1 MLIGIVCDMNH
12 NDSNESKGEK
22 IESGNVVDKAIS
34 WLLEA
39 TKRTFSGHTKSTWVW
54 IVFFIIIF
62 IISIGILILQYQ
74 DDTWL
79 FDKVVHWFLI
89 PIISLEA
96 WGWLF
101 FLVFMGVQGV
111 LVPIPSEL
119 VLLTSGLLWGLVL
132 GSILG
137 IIGSMIAGVLTY
149 YIAVLGGRPMM
160 ERFLGQE
167 NLEVLDFYIGKYG
180 AAVILLARAFPFMA
194 FDPIS
199 YASGFLKIKFRT
211 YFIAT
216 FIGSIIRCIFYAW
229 LGSTLYEGSLED
241 ILNDPVAVQAFINSG
256 SAQFNTMFLVIV
268 LVLGSAYLVYQFI
281 LLPFL
286 KKKHTETKNANL
298 VISEKVD

>member
-1 MLIGIVCDMNH
+1 MFKGIVFDMNH
-12 NDSNESKGEK
+12 NDSNESNRKK
-22 IESGNVVDKAIS
+22 IESENVVKKAIS
-34 WLLEA
+34 WLLGA
-39 TKRTFSGHTKSTWVW
+39 TKRTFRGHTKSTWVW
-54 IVFFIIIF
+54 IVFFLIIF
-62 IISIGILILQYQ
+62 IVSIGILILQYQ

-79 FDKVVHWFLI
+79 FDKVVRWFLI
-89 PIISLEA
+89 PIIELEA

-101 FLVFMGVQGV
+101 FLIFMGVQGV

-119 VLLTSGLLWGLVL
+119 VLLTSGLLWGLIL
-132 GSILG
+132 GAILG

-167 NLEVLDFYIGKYG
+167 NLDVLDFYIGKYG
-180 AAVILLARAFPFMA
+180 AAVILITRAFPFMP

-216 FIGSIIRCIFYAW
+216 LIGSIIRCIFYAW
-229 LGSTLYEGSLED
+229 LGSTLYEGSLEE
-241 ILNDPVAVQAFINSG
+241 LKNDPATVQSFINTG
-256 SAQFNTMFLVIV
+256 SAQFNIMLAIIV

-281 LLPFL
+281 LMPYL
-286 KKKHTETKNANL
+286 KKKYFEAKNSNL
-298 VISEKVD
+298 PTGEKVG

>member
-1 MLIGIVCDMNH
+1 MNH
-12 NDSNESKGEK
+12 KDSNESSRKK
-22 IESGNVVDKAIS
+22 IESKNVKKAIA

-39 TKRTFSGHTKSTWVW
+39 TKRTFKGHTKSTWVW
-54 IVFFIIIF
+54 ITFFIIIF
-62 IISIGILILQYQ
+62 IISVVILFLQYQ

-79 FDKVVHWFLI
+79 FDKVVRWFLI
-89 PIISLEA
+89 PIIELEA

-101 FLVFMGVQGV
+101 FLIFMGIQGI

-119 VLLTSGLLWGLVL
+119 VLLSSGLVWGLEG

-137 IIGSMIAGVLTY
+137 IIGSLIAGVLTY

-167 NLEVLDFYIGKYG
+167 NLDVLDFYIEKYG
-180 AAVILLARAFPFMA
+180 AVTILIARAFPFMA

-216 FIGSIIRCIFYAW
+216 LIGSIIRCVFYAW
-229 LGSTLYEGSLED
+229 LGSTLYEGNPRDL
-241 ILNDPVAVQAFINSG
+241 INDPKAVQSFIDVG
-256 SAQFNTMFLVIV
+256 SARFNLMLIIIVIV
-268 LVLGSAYLVYQFI
+268 LGFAYLFYQF
-281 LLPFL
+281 LLMPYL
-286 KKKHTETKNANL
+286 KKKRFEEKNLNSPL
-298 VISEKVD
+298 